1 MDFVFDYFL
10 VVKRSTTE
18 RKVTDQFIARRK
30 GIIKT
35 QIDFKSVI
43 TSRNPKYPH
52 SIQAV
57 MYLDYEL
64 QFNKIHTYFG
74 IYLQIVLA
82 NFKLYLYNFIN
93 SHATFYFFLIVQKI
107 NQSVIIE
114 ISHTLTIQQNI
125 YNRLSV
131 INCKEEEYG
140 KIISVTSQINK
151 GGQYPPT
158 SCLSCKPYHMYSEII
173 TRIALDEQFTEK
185 SSFSKSFKQLPQI
198 IIINN

>member
-1 MDFVFDYFL
+1 MILWLVEYKHFVIMRTLRIQINVLFLYTNYGKLFTNAFNIPIQQIHELYYFQRNNCQQHKSMDFVFDYFL

-82 NFKLYLYNFIN
+82 NFKLHLYNFIN

-114 ISHTLTIQQNI
+114 ISHTLTIQQKHI
-125 YNRLSV
+125 
-131 INCKEEEYG
+131 
-140 KIISVTSQINK
+140 
-151 GGQYPPT
+151 
-158 SCLSCKPYHMYSEII
+158 
-173 TRIALDEQFTEK
+173 
-185 SSFSKSFKQLPQI
+185 
-198 IIINN
+198 